1 MEDPTKI
8 SSRQEKQ
15 VKKYVHD
22 YFEKAVV
29 KKKEHDRKKSERK
42 AREVELGGPLTST
55 TATKVKKEEEEEEKS
70 DGEHDV
76 AMSDDED
83 TKLKQESAT
92 PITPLDPQSNA
103 EGLKRKREE
112 DEPDD
117 MKRDD
122 ATPSKRLRSETPP
135 PPPPPPPPTNGI
147 SLDPSTPSNDIF
159 ENGVSQM
166 GTPNQY
172 QTLPDDGDY
181 LVNESPIDGHEDP
194 PPPPPPYKAR
204 KTTDDEVNS
213 SGHAHDPDIPDMTTP
228 EQGRNVLEHKQ
239 HFSEHRRNQV
249 TDVQIQGEA

>member
-42 AREVELGGPLTST
+42 AKELEAGGSLSST
-55 TATKVKKEEEEEEKS
+55 TATKVKKEEEKS

-83 TKLKQESAT
+83 AKLKRESAT
-92 PITPLDPQSNA
+92 PVTPLDPQSNA

-117 MKRDD
+117 LKRDD

-135 PPPPPPPPTNGI
+135 PPPPPPPANGI
-147 SLDPSTPSNDIF
+147 PLDPSTPFNEII
-159 ENGVSQM
+159 ENGVSRT

-172 QTLPDDGDY
+172 QTLPNNGDY
-181 LVNESPIDGHEDP
+181 LLDDSPTDSQEDS
-194 PPPPPPYKAR
+194 PPPPPPYTAPES
-204 KTTDDEVNS
+204 TENEVHI
-213 SGHAHDPDIPDMTTP
+213 SGHANAPDTPDMTTP
-228 EQGRNVLEHKQ
+228 KNEGNVYEHEQQL
-239 HFSEHRRNQV
+239 SEHRRNQV
-249 TDVQIQGEA
+249 TEVQIQGEA

>member
-42 AREVELGGPLTST
+42 AREVELGGTLTST
-55 TATKVKKEEEEEEKS
+55 TATKVKKEEEEKS
-70 DGEHDV
+70 DGEQDV
-76 AMSDDED
+76 VMSDDED
-83 TKLKQESAT
+83 TKLKRESAT

-135 PPPPPPPPTNGI
+135 PPPPPPPANGI
-147 SLDPSTPSNDIF
+147 HLDPLTPSNDII
-159 ENGVSQM
+159 ENGVSQI

-172 QTLPDDGDY
+172 ETLPDDGDY
-181 LVNESPIDGHEDP
+181 LVEDSPIDGLEDP
-194 PPPPPPYKAR
+194 PPPPPPYKTR
-204 KTTDDEVNS
+204 KAADDEVNNS
-213 SGHAHDPDIPDMTTP
+213 SHAQALDTPDMATP
-228 EQGRNVLEHKQ
+228 EHERNVIEHEQ
-239 HFSEHRRNQV
+239 QFSEHRRNQV
-249 TDVQIQGEA
+249 ADVQIQGEA

>member
-22 YFEKAVV
+22 YFDKAVV

-42 AREVELGGPLTST
+42 AKELEAGGPLTLT
-55 TATKVKKEEEEEEKS
+55 TATRVKKEEEEMS

-83 TKLKQESAT
+83 AKLKRESAT

-112 DEPDD
+112 DEAGD

-135 PPPPPPPPTNGI
+135 PPPPPPPADGTA
-147 SLDPSTPSNDIF
+147 LDPSTPLNDII
-159 ENGVSQM
+159 ENGVSQT

-172 QTLPDDGDY
+172 RILPDNGNY
-181 LVNESPIDGHEDP
+181 LLDDSQIDSYEDP

-204 KTTDDEVNS
+204 KSTDDEVNI
-213 SGHAHDPDIPDMTTP
+213 SGHTHAPDTPDMTTP
-228 EQGRNVLEHKQ
+228 ENEGNVYEHEQ
-239 HFSEHRRNQV
+239 QFSEHRRNQA
-249 TDVQIQGEA
+249 TEVQIQGGA

>member
-29 KKKEHDRKKSERK
+29 KKKEHDKKKSERK
-42 AREVELGGPLTST
+42 AKEVEAGGPLTSS
-55 TATKVKKEEEEEEKS
+55 TATRVKKEEEEKS

-83 TKLKQESAT
+83 AKLKRESAT
-92 PITPLDPQSNA
+92 PKTPLDPQSNA

-135 PPPPPPPPTNGI
+135 PPPPPPPANGI
-147 SLDPSTPSNDIF
+147 PLDPSIAFNDII
-159 ENGVSQM
+159 ENGVSQTS
-166 GTPNQY
+166 TPDQY
-172 QTLPDDGDY
+172 QTLPDNGDY
-181 LVNESPIDGHEDP
+181 LVDDSPIDSHEDP
-194 PPPPPPYKAR
+194 PPPPPPYKIR
-204 KTTDDEVNS
+204 KFIDDEVS
-213 SGHAHDPDIPDMTTP
+213 ISGHAHAPDTPDMATP
-228 EQGRNVLEHKQ
+228 ENEGNVHGHEQ
-239 HFSEHRRNQV
+239 HLSKHTRNQV
-249 TDVQIQGEA
+249 TKVQIQGEA

>member
-55 TATKVKKEEEEEEKS
+55 TATKVKKDEEEEEKS

-83 TKLKQESAT
+83 LKLKRESAT
-92 PITPLDPQSNA
+92 PMTPLDPQSNA

-117 MKRDD
+117 MRRDD

-135 PPPPPPPPTNGI
+135 PPPPPPPANGTP
-147 SLDPSTPSNDIF
+147 LDPLTPSNDII

-166 GTPNQY
+166 GTPTQY

-181 LVNESPIDGHEDP
+181 LVNQSPLDGHEDP

-204 KTTDDEVNS
+204 KATDDEVDS
-213 SGHAHDPDIPDMTTP
+213 SGHTQAPDTPDMTTP
-228 EQGRNVLEHKQ
+228 EHERNVLEHEQ

-249 TDVQIQGEA
+249 TDVQIPGEA

>member
-55 TATKVKKEEEEEEKS
+55 TATKAKKEEEEKS

-76 AMSDDED
+76 AMSDEED
-83 TKLKQESAT
+83 MKLKRESAT

-117 MKRDD
+117 MRRDD

-135 PPPPPPPPTNGI
+135 PPPPPPPANGI
-147 SLDPSTPSNDIF
+147 PLDPLTPSNDII

-181 LVNESPIDGHEDP
+181 LVDQSPIDGHEDP

-204 KTTDDEVNS
+204 KATDDEVNC
-213 SGHAHDPDIPDMTTP
+213 SGHAQAPDTPDMTTP
-228 EQGRNVLEHKQ
+228 EHERNILEHEQ
-239 HFSEHRRNQV
+239 HFSEHRRNRV
-249 TDVQIQGEA
+249 TDVRIQGEA

>member
-29 KKKEHDRKKSERK
+29 KKKEHDRKKLERK
-42 AREVELGGPLTST
+42 AREVEMGGPLAST
-55 TATKVKKEEEEEEKS
+55 TATNLEKEEEDKS

-83 TKLKQESAT
+83 TKLKRESAT
-92 PITPLDPQSNA
+92 PITPLDTQSTS
-103 EGLKRKREE
+103 ERLKRKREE
-112 DEPDD
+112 DDPDD

-135 PPPPPPPPTNGI
+135 PPPPPPPANGI
-147 SLDPSTPSNDIF
+147 PLEPLTPSNDFI

-166 GTPNQY
+166 GTPDQY

-181 LVNESPIDGHEDP
+181 LVDQSPLDGHKDP

-204 KTTDDEVNS
+204 KNTDDEVNS
-213 SGHAHDPDIPDMTTP
+213 SGHAHAPDTLDMMTP
-228 EQGRNVLEHKQ
+228 EHERNLLEHEQ

-249 TDVQIQGEA
+249 TDVQIQSEA

>member
-29 KKKEHDRKKSERK
+29 KKKEHDKKKSERK
-42 AREVELGGPLTST
+42 AKEVELGGSLTST
-55 TATKVKKEEEEEEKS
+55 TATRVKKEEEEKS

-83 TKLKQESAT
+83 AKLKQESAT

-112 DEPDD
+112 DEPGD

-135 PPPPPPPPTNGI
+135 PPPPPPLADGI
-147 SLDPSTPSNDIF
+147 PLDPSTPFNDII
-159 ENGVSQM
+159 ENGLSQT

-172 QTLPDDGDY
+172 QTLPDNGDY
-181 LVNESPIDGHEDP
+181 LVDDSPIDSYEEP

-204 KTTDDEVNS
+204 KSTDDEVNI
-213 SGHAHDPDIPDMTTP
+213 SGLAHAPDTPDMMTP
-228 EQGRNVLEHKQ
+228 EHEQG
-239 HFSEHRRNQV
+239 FSEHTQNQV
-249 TDVQIQGEA
+249 TEIQIQGEA

>member
-42 AREVELGGPLTST
+42 AEELEAGGPLTST
-55 TATKVKKEEEEEEKS
+55 TATRVKKEEEEKS

-83 TKLKQESAT
+83 AKLKRESAT

-112 DEPDD
+112 DEADD

-135 PPPPPPPPTNGI
+135 PPPPPPLANGTP
-147 SLDPSTPSNDIF
+147 LDPSTPFNDII
-159 ENGVSQM
+159 ENGVSQT

-172 QTLPDDGDY
+172 QTLPDNGDY
-181 LVNESPIDGHEDP
+181 LLDDSPIDSHEDP

-204 KTTDDEVNS
+204 KSTDDEVNI
-213 SGHAHDPDIPDMTTP
+213 SGHTHAPDTPDMTTP
-228 EQGRNVLEHKQ
+228 ENEGNVYEHEQ
-239 HFSEHRRNQV
+239 QFSEHRRNQV
-249 TDVQIQGEA
+249 TEVQIQGGA